1 MNTLR
6 KKQTDLMTGT
16 ENRSAAALKAYACAV
31 WMLSIYAMPVVMAD
45 EGGSSDAAKTAI
57 NTFIVIL
64 LNLALGIG
72 IMMLAHGLFVL
83 LLGHAQEQ
91 SPEIR
96 AKTAYFA
103 GKYRWVVLFF
113 LMALGVFLYSRIP
126 AAYADSPIQQGQL
139 KTQFQNLIKG
149 FGKTNYSY
157 MREAYSGLKQFTQS
171 GGKYSFITGVIRNI
185 SAGLGTVFVIVY
197 FLFSIVRETQ
207 KGDTSSEMW
216 LRTCAAAF
224 AALFMIGWIS
234 PAMDALYGIG
244 DYIVTTV
251 EAAVEIDAVV
261 GDVIDAAT
269 LKQREEAE
277 KKMAE
282 AFSLIPGLSG
292 DEAGNNS
299 LKDLLDADYEA
310 NHFAVQQAHEMLE
323 YMEYVVYL
331 PMLLSI
337 FLIGTAVF
345 ELKIIQAFAPI
356 AVATIAAEGARSP
369 GVRLLKR
376 YLACFLKI
384 AIYFLIAAVGAEMTK
399 FYYGLITKMSATTE
413 MTPALVINL
422 VFMLLSNAMA
432 AMAMMQSGG
441 LSNEIIGV

>member
-1 MNTLR
+1 MSMHRLE
-6 KKQTDLMTGT
+6 KK
-16 ENRSAAALKAYACAV
+16 AAYYA
-31 WMLSIYAMPVVMAD
+31 W
-45 EGGSSDAAKTAI
+45 
-57 NTFIVIL
+57 
-64 LNLALGIG
+64 
-72 IMMLAHGLFVL
+72 
-83 LLGHAQEQ
+83 
-91 SPEIR
+91 
-96 AKTAYFA
+96 
-103 GKYRWVVLFF
+103 KYRWIVLFF
-113 LMALGVFLYSRIP
+113 ATALCAFLYSRIP
-126 AAYADSPIQQGQL
+126 AVYADSPIQQEQL
-139 KTQFQNLIKG
+139 RTQFQNLVKG

-157 MREAYSGLKQFTQS
+157 MREAYTGFKQFTQD
-171 GGKYSFITGVIRNI
+171 GGKYSFITGTI
-185 SAGLGTVFVIVY
+185 
-197 FLFSIVRETQ
+197 
-207 KGDTSSEMW
+207 
-216 LRTCAAAF
+216 
-224 AALFMIGWIS
+224 
-234 PAMDALYGIG
+234 IG
-244 DYIVTTV
+244 DYIVTAV
-251 EAAVEIDAVV
+251 EATVEIDAVV
-261 GDVIDAAT
+261 GDVIDAAAG
-269 LKQREEAE
+269 KEREAAE
-277 KKMAE
+277 KKIAE

-310 NHFAVQQAHEMLE
+310 NHFAIQQAHEMLE

-331 PMLLSI
+331 PMLLSV

-384 AIYFLIAAVGAEMTK
+384 AIYFFIAAVGAEMTK
-399 FYYGLITKMSATTE
+399 FYYGLITKMSAETE

>member
-1 MNTLR
+1 MSGQHLR
-6 KKQTDLMTGT
+6 MKV
-16 ENRSAAALKAYACAV
+16 AY
-31 WMLSIYAMPVVMAD
+31 Y
-45 EGGSSDAAKTAI
+45 
-57 NTFIVIL
+57 
-64 LNLALGIG
+64 
-72 IMMLAHGLFVL
+72 
-83 LLGHAQEQ
+83 
-91 SPEIR
+91 
-96 AKTAYFA
+96 A
-103 GKYRWVVLFF
+103 GKYRWIVLFF
-113 LMALGVFLYSRIP
+113 AAALCVFLYSRIP
-126 AAYADSPIQQGQL
+126 AAYADSPIQQEQL
-139 KTQFQNLIKG
+139 RTQFQNLVKG

-157 MREAYSGLKQFTQS
+157 MREAYTGFKQFTQD
-171 GGKYSFITGVIRNI
+171 GGKYSFITGMIRKI
-185 SAGLGTVFVIVY
+185 SAGLGTVFVIIY
-197 FLFSIVRETQ
+197 FLYSIVRETQ
-207 KGDTSSEMW
+207 KGDTTSEMW

-224 AALFMIGWIS
+224 AALFMIAWIN
-234 PAMDALYGIG
+234 PAMNALYGIG
-244 DYIVTTV
+244 DYIVTAV
-251 EAAVEIDAVV
+251 EATVEIDAVV
-261 GDVIDAAT
+261 GDVIDAASG
-269 LKQREEAE
+269 KEREAAE

-310 NHFAVQQAHEMLE
+310 NHFAIQQAHEMLE

-331 PMLLSI
+331 PMLLSV

-384 AIYFLIAAVGAEMTK
+384 AIYFFIAAVGAEMTK
-399 FYYGLITKMSATTE
+399 FYYGLITKMSAETE
-413 MTPALVINL
+413 MTPALAINL

>member
-1 MNTLR
+1 M
-6 KKQTDLMTGT
+6 
-16 ENRSAAALKAYACAV
+16 
-31 WMLSIYAMPVVMAD
+31 
-45 EGGSSDAAKTAI
+45 
-57 NTFIVIL
+57 
-64 LNLALGIG
+64 
-72 IMMLAHGLFVL
+72 
-83 LLGHAQEQ
+83 
-91 SPEIR
+91 
-96 AKTAYFA
+96 
-103 GKYRWVVLFF
+103 FF

-269 LKQREEAE
+269 QKQREEAE

>member
-1 MNTLR
+1 M
-6 KKQTDLMTGT
+6 
-16 ENRSAAALKAYACAV
+16 S
-31 WMLSIYAMPVVMAD
+31 
-45 EGGSSDAAKTAI
+45 
-57 NTFIVIL
+57 
-64 LNLALGIG
+64 
-72 IMMLAHGLFVL
+72 
-83 LLGHAQEQ
+83 GHR
-91 SPEIR
+91 IR

-399 FYYGLITKMSATTE
+399 VYYGLITKMSATTE
-413 MTPALVINL
+413 MTPALVLNL

>member
-1 MNTLR
+1 MLTQAP
-6 KKQTDLMTGT
+6 KGT
-16 ENRSAAALKAYACAV
+16 RDMLPQDAY
-31 WMLSIYAMPVVMAD
+31 
-45 EGGSSDAAKTAI
+45 
-57 NTFIVIL
+57 
-64 LNLALGIG
+64 
-72 IMMLAHGLFVL
+72 LF
-83 LLGHAQEQ
+83 QWIEQ
-91 SPEIR
+91 KE
-96 AKTAYFA
+96 
-103 GKYRWVVLFF
+103 
-113 LMALGVFLYSRIP
+113 
-126 AAYADSPIQQGQL
+126 
-139 KTQFQNLIKG
+139 
-149 FGKTNYSY
+149 
-157 MREAYSGLKQFTQS
+157 REA
-171 GGKYSFITGVIRNI
+171 
-185 SAGLGTVFVIVY
+185 AG
-197 FLFSIVRETQ
+197 
-207 KGDTSSEMW
+207 
-216 LRTCAAAF
+216 
-224 AALFMIGWIS
+224 
-234 PAMDALYGIG
+234 
-244 DYIVTTV
+244 
-251 EAAVEIDAVV
+251 
-261 GDVIDAAT
+261 
-269 LKQREEAE
+269 

-310 NHFAVQQAHEMLE
+310 NHFAIQQAHEMLE

-331 PMLLSI
+331 PMLLSV

-384 AIYFLIAAVGAEMTK
+384 AIYFFIAAVGAEMTK
-399 FYYGLITKMSATTE
+399 FYYGLITKMSAETE

>member
-1 MNTLR
+1 MFKRRFTRCLDVVQIQEIIEQGVTLPVR
-6 KKQTDLMTGT
+6 CMLNENIKAIVKYQRNRCGTNVLINEWVGNGIADL
-16 ENRSAAALKAYACAV
+16 
-31 WMLSIYAMPVVMAD
+31 
-45 EGGSSDAAKTAI
+45 
-57 NTFIVIL
+57 
-64 LNLALGIG
+64 IG
-72 IMMLAHGLFVL
+72 LTIPRYGLCNIS
-83 LLGHAQEQ
+83 E
-91 SPEIR
+91 
-96 AKTAYFA
+96 T
-103 GKYRWVVLFF
+103 
-113 LMALGVFLYSRIP
+113 
-126 AAYADSPIQQGQL
+126 
-139 KTQFQNLIKG
+139 
-149 FGKTNYSY
+149 
-157 MREAYSGLKQFTQS
+157 
-171 GGKYSFITGVIRNI
+171 VIR
-185 SAGLGTVFVIVY
+185 
-197 FLFSIVRETQ
+197 ETNENEEI
-207 KGDTSSEMW
+207 DIA
-216 LRTCAAAF
+216 RV
-224 AALFMIGWIS
+224 MIMCLIH
-234 PAMDALYGIG
+234 D
-244 DYIVTTV
+244 V
-251 EAAVEIDAVV
+251 VEIDA
-261 GDVIDAAT
+261 GDTYAYDEAGKAT
-269 LKQREEAE
+269 QKEREDVE

-299 LKDLLDADYEA
+299 LKDLLDPDYEA

-345 ELKIIQAFAPI
+345 ELKILQAFAPI

-399 FYYGLITKMSATTE
+399 FYYGLITKMSGTTE

>member
-1 MNTLR
+1 M
-6 KKQTDLMTGT
+6 
-16 ENRSAAALKAYACAV
+16 
-31 WMLSIYAMPVVMAD
+31 
-45 EGGSSDAAKTAI
+45 
-57 NTFIVIL
+57 
-64 LNLALGIG
+64 
-72 IMMLAHGLFVL
+72 
-83 LLGHAQEQ
+83 
-91 SPEIR
+91 
-96 AKTAYFA
+96 
-103 GKYRWVVLFF
+103 FF

-224 AALFMIGWIS
+224 AALFMISWIS

-269 LKQREEAE
+269 LKQREDAE

-369 GVRLLKR
+369 GVRLL
-376 YLACFLKI
+376 
-384 AIYFLIAAVGAEMTK
+384 
-399 FYYGLITKMSATTE
+399 
-413 MTPALVINL
+413 
-422 VFMLLSNAMA
+422 
-432 AMAMMQSGG
+432 
-441 LSNEIIGV
+441 